1 MKKIAATI
9 AGAALLGLASMTAP
23 AAAMPVSGIHTDMLS
38 GVDTIQFRPHHM
50 RHRKVCRTEK
60 TVRRGR
66 HGRRIVTTRRVCR

>member
-1 MKKIAATI
+1 MKKFAATL

-23 AAAMPVSGIHTDMLS
+23 AAAMPVSGIHTDMS
-38 GVDTIQFRPHHM
+38 GVDTVQYRPHHM